1 MKELKRLL
9 NLMSMPMLIIFGTL
23 WCIMAALACFLL
35 YMMISLCIDRPLI
48 GLGIISP
55 IIIGGF
61 GAYLL
66 RSYLNSKKDI

>member
-1 MKELKRLL
+1 MKELKRFL

-23 WCIMAALACFLL
+23 WCIVIALVCYLL
-35 YMMISLCIDRPLI
+35 YSMILLCIDRPFI

-55 IIIGGF
+55 VIIGGL

-66 RSYLNSKKDI
+66 KSYLNSKKDI